1 MSTSVLK
8 IGHRGAKNYV
18 TENTIQSI
26 EKALECG
33 VDAVEIDV
41 HLCASGEL
49 VVFHDFTLDRITDG
63 SGEVAKFTLFQLKAL
78 TVVGGFKIPTL
89 TEVLRVINKRC
100 ILNIELKGKFTA
112 AKTCELI
119 AFEIAE
125 NNWSYKDFILSSF
138 QQKELVKVYE
148 IDKNIPLAVLTK
160 ANVADAITF
169 AKTIDSKII
178 HPNFALLTEDN
189 VKLSQQ
195 EGYTINTW
203 TVNDPETIARMK
215 RYGVNGIISDVPDK
229 I

>member
-63 SGEVAKFTLFQLKAL
+63 SGEVAKFTLSQLKAL

-119 AFEIAE
+119 TFEIAE